1 MDQNVDMPS
10 PVRVMITFLDGPPEG
25 SNKAL
30 SLEDFSFAKS
40 RERLKHIKTSLSE
53 EVINERR
60 QD

>member
-1 MDQNVDMPS
+1 V
-10 PVRVMITFLDGPPEG
+10 ITFLEGPPQG

-30 SLEDFSFAKS
+30 SLEDFTFAKS